1 VLSIVI
7 ALPAGIDLKTGL
19 SNIAPTVS
27 TQLGYIE
34 FMRLRNKEL
43 LSQASSFSHFSF
55 DLCSSETAGELLT

>member
-19 SNIAPTVS
+19 PNIAPTVS

-43 LSQASSFSHFSF
+43 LSQASFFSSF
-55 DLCSSETAGELLT
+55 LV